1 MSIPTRSLT
10 FTVNSTMHGALDVPV
25 GMMMIDMLHE
35 MLGLTGS
42 RLGCGAGICHSRW

>member
-25 GMMMIDMLHE
+25 GMMMNDMLHE

-42 RLGCGAGICHSRW
+42 RLGCGGGICHARG